1 VNTLELVLSMA
12 HSGLGGNIRVREE
25 VGAGPRAPDT
35 RFARAATPHSSVPYR
50 SRGTTRPTGNAAT
63 PMSTLP
69 PLRLIGGHHC
79 TPQRRR
85 SRSSS
90 PPTRSILYFTNPCQC
105 HSALSPSPFF
115 SLSRDQ
121 TPCFTS
127 KPHRS
132 TPSWSESFNS
142 RPAGPSLFLFLHT
155 CAVAGD
161 APLMRVCVRWIDTL
175 FCHGMC
181 MASTWE
187 RTVIA
192 RSPIVRS
199 PRKILSY
206 NRTFQNGLLYS
217 GPYHPIPLPPQLTP
231 VV

>member
-1 VNTLELVLSMA
+1 M
-12 HSGLGGNIRVREE
+12 
-25 VGAGPRAPDT
+25 
-35 RFARAATPHSSVPYR
+35 
-50 SRGTTRPTGNAAT
+50 
-63 PMSTLP
+63 LP
-69 PLRLIGGHHC
+69 PLCLRCHHC
-79 TPQRRR
+79 ASSAVTTALHSDDGHGLHLHQRGPSSTSLTPV
-85 SRSSS
+85 SV
-90 PPTRSILYFTNPCQC
+90 TL
-105 HSALSPSPFF
+105 LSLLLRF
-115 SLSRDQ
+115 SLCQEIKHHVLLVNPTDL
-121 TPCFTS
+121 
-127 KPHRS
+127 HLAD
-132 TPSWSESFNS
+132 PSASFNS
-142 RPAGPSLFLFLHT
+142 RPAQPSLFLFLHT